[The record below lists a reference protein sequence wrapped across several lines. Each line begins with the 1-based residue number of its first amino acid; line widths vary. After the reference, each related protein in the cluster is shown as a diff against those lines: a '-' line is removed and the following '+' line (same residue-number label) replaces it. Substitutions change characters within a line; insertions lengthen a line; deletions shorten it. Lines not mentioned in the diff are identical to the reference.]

1 MHTLDAGRAA
11 NLLDQGSSLQRA
23 GTTTSAAQSLTPRA
37 PLNLQEMNTKEDK
50 PESPGTPST
59 LDSRERRERRFPRKS
74 VDHRREKQKLDDV
87 FVMLQVMDQKAGL
100 KHAGCFQL

>member
-1 MHTLDAGRAA
+1 MP
-11 NLLDQGSSLQRA
+11 
-23 GTTTSAAQSLTPRA
+23 AAQSVTPRA
-37 PLNLQEMNTKEDK
+37 PFDPQGMRTMEEQRA
-50 PESPGTPST
+50 SPSTSST

-100 KHAGCFQL
+100 KHAGRFDL